1 MTDTPRT
8 TDLARGN
15 HVVPVEFAATLER
28 ELLEARALA
37 EDLLEKNAKQA
48 VHIDQWREV
57 AGMLAASLAAGASS
71 VHPSAYHFR
80 GTALEAYERLK
91 NNGAGIEL

>member
-15 HVVPVEFAATLER
+15 HVVPVEFAEDLER
-28 ELLEARALA
+28 EIYALRDQLEA
-37 EDLLEKNAKQA
+37 
-48 VHIDQWREV
+48 WREV

-80 GTALEAYERLK
+80 GTSLEAYERLK

>member
-1 MTDTPRT
+1 MTATPRT

-15 HVVPVEFAATLER
+15 HVVPVEFARDLER

-57 AGMLAASLAAGASS
+57 AGMLAACPASSS